1 MKTKHFYSYL
11 IETSDIY
18 LELGELDL
26 TPKERVHLI
35 SIVDANI
42 HSVVIKT
49 VLSNLATPDK
59 KIFLKNLSTKD
70 SDKIWEHLKK
80 ATSDIESRIKKEIEE
95 LKKELYKDIQE
106 VK

>member
-26 TPKERVHLI
+26 TSEERVHLI

-49 VLSNLATPDK
+49 VLSNLPAPDK
-59 KIFLKNLSTKD
+59 KIFLKNLVSED

-80 ATSDIESRIKKEIEE
+80 TTSDIENRIKKEIEE

>member
-1 MKTKHFYSYL
+1 MRTKHFYSYL

-26 TPKERVHLI
+26 SSEERIHLI
-35 SIVDANI
+35 SIVDANV

-49 VLSNLATPDK
+49 VLSSLSNEDK
-59 KIFLKNLSTKD
+59 RIFLKNLASED
-70 SDKIWEHLKK
+70 NDKIWEHLKK
-80 ATSDIESRIKKEIEE
+80 TTSNIENKIKKEIEE
-95 LKKELYKDIQE
+95 LKKELNTDIQK